1 MQMFGVEAPNR
12 SHMDKDVVYP
22 VMKETGRTDVRNN
35 SSMWQENI
43 MRTTK
48 ENYRI
53 SFNNHV
59 DRQG

>member
-1 MQMFGVEAPNR
+1 MQMLGVEAPNR

-22 VMKETGRTDVRNN
+22 VTKETGRTDVRNN

-53 SFNNHV
+53 RFNNHV